1 MQAKELMALIV
12 RALDNKKAQN
22 LEVLSM
28 EGISDIGD
36 YFIIAT
42 GSSSTQMKALADA
55 VMEAAAK
62 EGVFPH
68 HQEGYQTAV
77 WVLQDYGDVVLHI
90 FNTESRGFY
99 SLEHLWADAK
109 RVDLSGLLT
118 EEEKGGNDD
127 GNRI

>member
-12 RALDNKKAQN
+12 RALDDKKAGN

-36 YFIIAT
+36 YFVIAT
-42 GSSSTQMKALADA
+42 GNSTTQIKALADA
-55 VMEAAAK
+55 AMEAAAK
-62 EGVFPH
+62 EGVSPH

-77 WVLQDYGDVVLHI
+77 WILQDYGDVVLHI

-109 RVDLSGLLT
+109 RVDLSGLNT
-118 EEEKGGNDD
+118 KEE
-127 GNRI
+127 